1 VDLSFFLY
9 SRPVALGYTA
19 GDYFH
24 GPSTLIP
31 TPVKIPIL
39 LVLLLS
45 PLLIYGQT
53 KQTLTETP
61 RPADS
66 LVDSMGVNVH
76 MTYGNTAYGNIAAVR
91 TMLQALG
98 LRHVRDGGKYL
109 SDLAYNQYEFGA
121 YGNVS
126 SLGIG
131 FDLILTFEA
140 SMDPNPMTES
150 DLNALRALASTNS
163 VTIDSLEGPNEI
175 DIQGDKNWVSD
186 TRSFMQSVS
195 SANSETTSFP
205 KVPLLGPTLAG
216 ASNDWVLLGNL
227 TAYENIGNIHPYANT
242 QYPSYN
248 FPLNLANERNV
259 SGSQTIYVT
268 ESGWSNAMK
277 ATDGSPNVTE
287 QVAGCYVGRL
297 FLETLLWNWPRTYVY
312 ELVDEQNDPDLT
324 NTQDHFGLFR
334 YDYSAKPAA
343 TVVQNMVALM
353 SDKGYNFTPQPLSY
367 SLSTPSSAVHH
378 LLFQKHDG
386 SYWLAL
392 WQEVS
397 GWNGWNA
404 QGSAVTNP
412 DVAVTVSLPRVAS
425 TIETYRPL
433 DSASVV
439 ESISNQQT
447 ATLMVP
453 DHPLFVKISFAVA
466 PPANLKAVAR

>member
-1 VDLSFFLY
+1 VRKSIL
-9 SRPVALGYTA
+9 
-19 GDYFH
+19 
-24 GPSTLIP
+24 TLLLA
-31 TPVKIPIL
+31 TPL
-39 LVLLLS
+39 LV
-45 PLLIYGQT
+45 YGQT
-53 KQTLTETP
+53 RQNLTETP
-61 RPADS
+61 KPADL

-76 MTYGNTAYGNIAAVR
+76 MTYGDTAYGNIAAVR
-91 TMLQALG
+91 TMLQTLG

-109 SDLAYNQYEFGA
+109 SDSAYNQYEFGA

-140 SMDPNPMTES
+140 GMDPNPMTEANLS
-150 DLNALRALASTNS
+150 ALRVLAATNS
-163 VTIDSLEGPNEI
+163 VTIESLEGPNEI
-175 DIQGDKNWVSD
+175 DIQGDKNWVFD

-195 SANSETTSFP
+195 SASSETTSFP
-205 KVPLLGPTLAG
+205 KVPLLGPSLAG

-227 TAYENIGNIHPYANT
+227 TANENVGNIHPYANT

-248 FPLNLANERNV
+248 FALNLANERNV

-287 QVAGCYVGRL
+287 QVAGRYVGRL

-312 ELVDEQNDPDLT
+312 ELVDEQNDPGLT
-324 NTQDHFGLFR
+324 NTQHHFGLFR

-343 TVVQNMVALM
+343 TVIQNMVALM
-353 SDKGYNFTPQPLSY
+353 SDKGYSFTPHALSY

-397 GWNGWNA
+397 DWNGWNA
-404 QGSAVTNP
+404 QGSAITNP
-412 DVAVTVSLPRVAS
+412 DVALTLTLPGIAS
-425 TIETYRPL
+425 TIETYEPL
-433 DSASVV
+433 NSASPL
-439 ESISNQQT
+439 ESVSNQQT
-447 ATLMVP
+447 VTLMVP
-453 DHPLFVKISFAVA
+453 DHPLLVKIVLVA
-466 PPANLKAVAR
+466 APQNLHVTVK

>member
-1 VDLSFFLY
+1 
-9 SRPVALGYTA
+9 
-19 GDYFH
+19 
-24 GPSTLIP
+24 
-31 TPVKIPIL
+31 VKIVIL
-39 LVLLLS
+39 IVLLLS
-45 PLLIYGQT
+45 PLLSYGQT

-76 MTYGNTAYGNIAAVR
+76 MTYGNTAYSNIAAVR

-109 SDLAYNQYEFGA
+109 SDSAYNQYEFGA

-150 DLNALRALASTNS
+150 DLTALRALASANS

-195 SANSETTSFP
+195 SANSETTNFP
-205 KVPLLGPTLAG
+205 KVTLLGPSLAG
-216 ASNDWVLLGNL
+216 ASNDWVLLGDL
-227 TAYENIGNIHPYANT
+227 TAYENVGDIHPYANT

-248 FPLNLANERNV
+248 FALNRTNEQHV
-259 SGSQTIYVT
+259 SGSQKIYVT

-287 QVAGCYVGRL
+287 EVSGRYVSRL
-297 FLETLLWNWPRTYVY
+297 FLETLLWGWPRTYVY
-312 ELVDEQNDPDLT
+312 ELVDEQNDPGLT

-334 YDYSAKPAA
+334 YDYSPKPAA
-343 TVVQNMVALM
+343 TVIENMVLLM
-353 SDKGYNFTPQPLSY
+353 SDKGYTFTPTALSY
-367 SLSTPSSAVHH
+367 SLTVPTSSVHH

-386 SYWLAL
+386 SYWLAV

-397 GWNGWNA
+397 GWKGWNA
-404 QGSAVTNP
+404 QGTAINNP
-412 DVAVTVSLPRVAS
+412 VVAVTLTLPTAAS
-425 TIETYRPL
+425 SIETYEPFN
-433 DSASVV
+433 STSVL
-439 ESISNQQT
+439 ESTSNQQT
-447 ATLMVP
+447 VTLMVP
-453 DHPLFVKISFAVA
+453 DHPLFVKIVLVV
-466 PPANLKAVAR
+466 PPTNLNASVK